1 MTDLPHIASRLFG
14 TPLLVARPKLDVILG
29 VLGPRLAGHAL
40 EPVDFGA
47 VPDRELEITP
57 QGIAILPVTGTLVSR
72 SGYLAAASGLMS
84 YGQIGD
90 AIEAAAADPRVRGI
104 VLDIDSPG
112 GEVGGLFDLADR
124 IAAVRQAT
132 GKPIHAVA
140 NETALSAAYA
150 IACAA
155 DAITVTQTGEVGSVG
170 VVAIH
175 VDESGAD
182 RQAGLSWTFV
192 HAGERKVDGN
202 PHEPLSGRARADIQ
216 ADVDALHERFV
227 ALVARRRNLSPEE
240 VRATEAAVYR
250 GDLAVRAGLADRVG
264 TLRQAVSQIVTELPR
279 PTIPRGRAAS
289 GNRHTSSADTL
300 SAGGTARHP
309 PTAKEAS
316 MQTDSEHLPPPN
328 DKNISPDR
336 EPGEDKSATP
346 APEPGAP
353 VSPAPGPAAGVE
365 QRLRAEYAELA
376 DVAAQAARLGLKIDV
391 AQAMAKSI
399 RPDALRRSV
408 LEQLAARSD
417 AADLVAAQTQALNKP
432 QGESPIVKRAREAAS
447 RS

>member
-1 MTDLPHIASRLFG
+1 
-14 TPLLVARPKLDVILG
+14 
-29 VLGPRLAGHAL
+29 
-40 EPVDFGA
+40 
-47 VPDRELEITP
+47 
-57 QGIAILPVTGTLVSR
+57 
-72 SGYLAAASGLMS
+72 
-84 YGQIGD
+84 
-90 AIEAAAADPRVRGI
+90 
-104 VLDIDSPG
+104 
-112 GEVGGLFDLADR
+112 
-124 IAAVRQAT
+124 
-132 GKPIHAVA
+132 
-140 NETALSAAYA
+140 
-150 IACAA
+150 
-155 DAITVTQTGEVGSVG
+155 
-170 VVAIH
+170 
-175 VDESGAD
+175 
-182 RQAGLSWTFV
+182 
-192 HAGERKVDGN
+192 
-202 PHEPLSGRARADIQ
+202 
-216 ADVDALHERFV
+216 
-227 ALVARRRNLSPEE
+227 
-240 VRATEAAVYR
+240 
-250 GDLAVRAGLADRVG
+250 
-264 TLRQAVSQIVTELPR
+264 
-279 PTIPRGRAAS
+279 
-289 GNRHTSSADTL
+289 
-300 SAGGTARHP
+300 
-309 PTAKEAS
+309 